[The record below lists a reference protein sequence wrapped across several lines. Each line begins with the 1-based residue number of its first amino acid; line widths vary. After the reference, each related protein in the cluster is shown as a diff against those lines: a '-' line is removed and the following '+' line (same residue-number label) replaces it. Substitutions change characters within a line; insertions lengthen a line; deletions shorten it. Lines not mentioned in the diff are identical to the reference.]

1 MVPVL
6 RGGNMKRVYYCI
18 LLCVSLLMTSCAT
31 LIPPRHPDLSREEF
45 QGMVSGSSE
54 KTLCYESGFRGGMLF
69 LDFVL
74 GTPFLWVPIV
84 IDGVGG
90 KFTAYYYDHD
100 KCESLKAQERD
111 ARLSRDSG
119 RDSGRNV
126 EKEEPD
132 SRPAKTTRKK
142 VTKTVIIE
150 TTETDDDDEYEV
162 LY

>member
-1 MVPVL
+1 
-6 RGGNMKRVYYCI
+6 
-18 LLCVSLLMTSCAT
+18 
-31 LIPPRHPDLSREEF
+31 
-45 QGMVSGSSE
+45 
-54 KTLCYESGFRGGMLF
+54 MLF

-74 GTPFLWVPIV
+74 GMPFLWVPIV

-111 ARLSRDSG
+111 ARLS